1 MKFFSL
7 IIIFF
12 MNMEN
17 FKCQENK
24 DCVGF
29 ATYTCAPHLYGGDSY
44 EYSWCDNRG
53 KCGCAVKCNKGP
65 NKGDTCIGTC
75 ENVCCIGGL
84 LAQSICLGIN
94 TEWNVKC
101 DEKAGSTNSASSTSS
116 TSSTKSTS
124 STSSTSGC
132 AIAVSSLW
140 LCFSAFL
147 IIPVNV

>member
-53 KCGCAVKCNKGP
+53 KCGCAVRCNKGP

-101 DEKAGSTNSASSTSS
+101 DEKAGQQPVALFQCISDYSCKCLNY
-116 TSSTKSTS
+116 
-124 STSSTSGC
+124 
-132 AIAVSSLW
+132 LLLYF
-140 LCFSAFL
+140 LCS
-147 IIPVNV
+147 V